1 MNLLVKIQN
10 DQRVT
15 SYLWLKGFTQKQAN
29 WLYVEKKNL
38 SKRLCRRYDST
49 PRSTSENVLV
59 FPCLG
64 LGKITPLSLH
74 GTHNCHWNTFLKS
87 TSSSL
92 TTKLSH
98 FAIMM
103 QQSRWI
109 FFFLKAKACHSLKIL
124 LHHQL
129 RWTTLAISIF
139 RRLLVHSV
147 QQNLWHLP
155 RTKGLNSKDK
165 LSKTRLIR

>member
-29 WLYVEKKNL
+29 WLYVNYTEKKNL
-38 SKRLCRRYDST
+38 SKRLYRRYDST

-109 FFFLKAKACHSLKIL
+109 FFFPEGQSLPQPEDITPSPAKVNYPGHLYLPTSPSTFRATKPVASSENKRP
-124 LHHQL
+124 QFK
-129 RWTTLAISIF
+129 RQTL
-139 RRLLVHSV
+139 
-147 QQNLWHLP
+147 
-155 RTKGLNSKDK
+155 
-165 LSKTRLIR
+165 